1 MLYKDL
7 HDIIQNAAESLDYD
21 VTFRHGRRPEINQF
35 HDGTFPLVWLFP
47 INKTGAFSSN
57 SNRLFYTYTCSLGVY
72 QPDKADSTPED
83 MLKIIS
89 LCDKILT
96 HLILK
101 INDTVVNEDE
111 YEDNVAVENVS
122 VQPFFRDTSFVATG
136 MLGSFS
142 ITLPDNFK
150 FCC

>member
-7 HDIIQNAAESLDYD
+7 HDIIKSSAEGLDYG

-47 INKTGAFSSN
+47 INKTANFSARN
-57 SNRLFYTYTCSLGVY
+57 NRLFNTHTLSLAVY
-72 QPDKADSTPED
+72 QPDKADSKPED

-89 LCDKILT
+89 LCDKIATQLVLT
-96 HLILK
+96 V
-101 INDTVVNEDE
+101 NDVIVNEDE
-111 YEDNVAVENVS
+111 FEDNVAVQNVS
-122 VQPFFRDTSFVATG
+122 AQPIFRDTSFVYSG
-136 MLGSFS
+136 MLISFS